1 MRVLLVEDDR
11 QISHALGEAM
21 RSAGW
26 TVDHARDGEDA
37 WFRGDT
43 ETYSAVV
50 LDLGLPGLDGLTVL
64 RRWRKSGR
72 TMPVLILSARGTWS
86 ERVEG
91 IDLGADDYIATPFAM
106 EEVLARLRAL
116 VRRASGHAAPLL
128 EVGPVALDQR
138 SMRATV
144 SGNPVNLTPLE
155 FRLLCHLMLNA
166 GRVVSQVELGEQI
179 HGDHSERESNAIEV
193 IVGRIRRKLG
203 IPFIETRR
211 GFGYVVGDAA
221 S

>member
-91 IDLGADDYIATPFAM
+91 IDLGADDYIAKPFAM